1 MKRHG
6 YKGAFELAATV
17 DYMFGYDAT
26 AQVIE
31 DWMYEDVTESYV
43 LDPDTQR
50 FFQQSNPW
58 ALKGIVESAAGGH
71 RARPVGEPSAG
82 NAGEACSRCTWNSK
96 PTWKPGRRALRV
108 ASNPVGATLVVAPLA
123 GSSAKA
129 SKAPHKERPR
139 E

>member
-43 LDPDTQR
+43 LDPETQR

-58 ALKGIVESAAGGH
+58 ALKGIVERLLEAIERGLWE
-71 RARPVGEPSAG
+71 EPSQEMLRETAT
-82 NAGEACSRCTWNSK
+82 AYTWNSK
-96 PTWKPGRRALRV
+96 PTLKPGRRE
-108 ASNPVGATLVVAPLA
+108 SPVGNSYIVPSPSGGRVKVGALPCQGV
-123 GSSAKA
+123 
-129 SKAPHKERPR
+129 
-139 E
+139 

>member
-6 YKGAFELAATV
+6 YKGAFELGATV

-31 DWMYEDVTESYV
+31 DWMYENVTESYV

-58 ALKGIVESAAGGH
+58 ALKRVIDRVLEAIERGLWENPSPEMQQKLKEVYLELEAHLEERQEGGQAG
-71 RARPVGEPSAG
+71 
-82 NAGEACSRCTWNSK
+82 
-96 PTWKPGRRALRV
+96 
-108 ASNPVGATLVVAPLA
+108 
-123 GSSAKA
+123 
-129 SKAPHKERPR
+129 
-139 E
+139 

>member
-1 MKRHG
+1 MFRSRVVNPKWIGSMKRHG

-43 LDPDTQR
+43 LDPDTQK

-58 ALKGIVESAAGGH
+58 ALKGIIERLLEAIQRGLWENPPPEIQEKLQQLYLELEAGLE
-71 RARPVGEPSAG
+71 ARQDGVGD
-82 NAGEACSRCTWNSK
+82 R
-96 PTWKPGRRALRV
+96 
-108 ASNPVGATLVVAPLA
+108 
-123 GSSAKA
+123 
-129 SKAPHKERPR
+129 
-139 E
+139 